1 MLFPIGD
8 FGDSY
13 HHTPEELDVS
23 VDSYDLQDDLQEE
36 VVVVAL
42 ADYE

>member
-1 MLFPIGD
+1 MLLPIGD
-8 FGDSY
+8 FGDY
-13 HHTPEELDVS
+13 HPTPEELDVS